1 MTEEKKR
8 EYSLD
13 VLKIIGTL
21 IIVVYHFQGNFDVH
35 YGPVDFAGGKFYF
48 GYIVE
53 LFFMLSGYFAES
65 YKSRIENGMTFD
77 EYFSARFLRL
87 IPVIFV
93 CTVLYT
99 GLFTYLWR
107 GNNIKLW
114 SALVTA
120 LGIQTGGAFNEIYV
134 NSQLWYVSVL
144 LICYAVFFLVTRI
157 GTSRN
162 IDRRYLYV
170 LVILAGVS
178 CATYGINLPFLNPNV
193 GRGYIAFFIGVLLA
207 GALRNRTVTGKL
219 AIPCAGLSVIMLF
232 LILFAYKTVEYDIVY
247 FLDFVLYPAIIIVFR
262 SEFCRRI
269 FNWKF
274 LGTLAG
280 ISFNTY
286 VWHLDFNTLSSEFL
300 HLMNITVDYSK
311 FTTEIIY
318 VLLEFGIGAL
328 SYFYLEKPLSKLTK
342 KWVAV
347 LHEKC
352 QAEKEAQL

>member
-1 MTEEKKR
+1 MTVEKKR

-21 IIVVYHFQGNFDVH
+21 IIVVYHFQGNFGVH

-99 GLFTYLWR
+99 GLFTWFWR

-114 SALVTA
+114 SALITA
-120 LGIQTGGAFNEIYV
+120 LGIQTGGAFNEVYV
-134 NSQLWYVSVL
+134 NSQLWFVSVL
-144 LICYAVFFLVTRI
+144 LICYAVFFLVTRL
-157 GTSRN
+157 GARKS
-162 IDRRYLYV
+162 IDRRYLYA
-170 LVILAGVS
+170 LVIIAGIS
-178 CATYGINLPFLNPNV
+178 SSTYGINLPFWNPNV
-193 GRGYIAFFIGVLLA
+193 GRGYIAFFIGLLLA
-207 GALRNRTVTGKL
+207 GAIKNRTVTWKL
-219 AIPCAGLSVIMLF
+219 AGPCLGVAAILTGLIIF
-232 LILFAYKTVEYDIVY
+232 FYKTVEYNLVY
-247 FLDFVLYPAIIIVFR
+247 FLDFILYPCIIIVFR
-262 SEFCRRI
+262 SEFFRKI
-269 FNWKF
+269 FNWKYI
-274 LGTLAG
+274 GTMAG

-286 VWHLDFNTLSSEFL
+286 VWHLDFNTLSCEFL
-300 HLMNITVDYSK
+300 KSLNLSVDYTK
-311 FTTEIIY
+311 FSTEIIY

-328 SYFYLEKPLSKLTK
+328 SYFFLEKPLNRLLG
-342 KWVAV
+342 KWVTE
-347 LHEKC
+347 LHDKSR
-352 QAEKEAQL
+352 AEKEAQQ